1 MATRRRMLN
10 YGYFNSNHKVE
21 DGLFS
26 LSTTIVD
33 GIPKLSVIKLH
44 SRSSENIQSSKD
56 LITVHG
62 IEQLELTKDLFDII
76 ICQHSD
82 EYVATIMDPLV
93 RWKFRN
99 SIIYKLLYYGDGVGP
114 NNSGS
119 VSSRLLWALYN
130 TDVEVLEYLIYLFG
144 GEDIKLDTF
153 ISVCNKIGTVKKGS
167 SPRNRLG
174 FSKNKARVIKNC
186 KYPELMSLPNYV
198 FDDDVDFLLDFFNL
212 RRTYALLEIL
222 RIKEVNP
229 KLKYED
235 IVRKAVVFT
244 IDSQN
249 EYVTFNSAMDT
260 FIELLK
266 CYKSLQESGFD
277 KPFKLCKNH
286 FFYEEYNA
294 DENRS
299 INFTVEDAKVYKLNT
314 TNQLAYANAISEAYS
329 KDGLAQA
336 LSRGNEF
343 CLIVK
348 RGKYYIAEVYDGYVI
363 NINGKNDATGLHV
376 MY

>member
-1 MATRRRMLN
+1 MATRRRMLH
-10 YGYFNSNHKVE
+10 YGYFNSNHKVD

-33 GIPKLSVIKLH
+33 GAPQLSVIKLH
-44 SRSSENIQSSKD
+44 SRSSEGIQYNKD
-56 LITVHG
+56 LITVHDL
-62 IEQLELTKDLFDII
+62 EQLPLTKELFDII
-76 ICQHSD
+76 ISQHSD
-82 EYVATIMDPLV
+82 EYVATIMDPFV
-93 RWKFRN
+93 RWKFRD
-99 SIIYKLLYYGDGVGP
+99 SIVYKLLYYGEATGP

-119 VSSRLLWALYN
+119 LSARILWALYN
-130 TDVEVLEYLIYLFG
+130 TDVDVLEYLIYLFG
-144 GEDIKLDTF
+144 GQDIKIDTF
-153 ISVCNKIGTVKKGS
+153 ISVCNRIDTVKNGK
-167 SPRNRLG
+167 SPRKRLG
-174 FSKNKARVIKNC
+174 FSKNKARVIKTC
-186 KYPELMSLPNYV
+186 KYPDLMRFPNYV
-198 FDDDVDFLLDFFNL
+198 FDDDVDFLLEFFSM
-212 RRTYALLEIL
+212 RQTYALLEIL
-222 RIKEVNP
+222 RIKEINP

-235 IVRKAVVFT
+235 IIRKAVVFT

-249 EYVTFNSAMDT
+249 EYITFNSVMDT
-260 FIELLK
+260 FVELLK
-266 CYKSLQESGFD
+266 CYKSLKETGFD
-277 KPFKLCKNH
+277 KPFRLCKNH
-286 FFYEEYNA
+286 FFYEDYNA

-299 INFTVEDAKVYKLNT
+299 INFTVENAKVYKLNT